1 MTCNCVVIL
10 QTLNNYMD
18 KTYRSIFISDVHLGT
33 KDCKADQLNNFLKHN
48 TCETLYMVGDII
60 DAWKIQQ
67 NKWRWKQSH
76 TNVVRRVLGH
86 AKRGTRV
93 VFIAGNHDEFLR
105 PMIPYGFSFGMIEI
119 HNQIEHIGADGQHYL
134 VVHGDMFDGITRL
147 APWLSFLGDKAY
159 DFILSLNSRFNW
171 IRHRMGFGYFSLSQ
185 FLKHR
190 VKKAVDFIF
199 KFEENLAKYCKK
211 RGFDGVICGH
221 IHHAEIKI
229 IDGIVYMNDGD
240 WVESCTAL
248 VEHHDG
254 RWEIVTWTKE
264 NDDVVDDIDSS
275 TRKRSA
281 RSTRKSRNAVSG
293 STDMPTGIDH
303 NDVAVKI

>member
-1 MTCNCVVIL
+1 M
-10 QTLNNYMD
+10 Q
-18 KTYRSIFISDVHLGT
+18 KTYRSIFVSDVHLGT
-33 KDCKADQLNNFLKHN
+33 KDCKAGQLNNFLKHN
-48 TCETLYMVGDII
+48 SCDTLYLVGDII

-105 PMIPYGFSFGMIEI
+105 PMIPYGFSFGLVEI
-119 HNQIEHIGADGQHYL
+119 HNQIEHIGADGKHYL
-134 VVHGDMFDGITRL
+134 VTHGDLFDGITRL
-147 APWLSFLGDKAY
+147 APWIAFLGDKAY
-159 DFILSLNSRFNW
+159 DIVLALNNKFNW
-171 IRHRMGFGYFSLSQ
+171 IRRRMGFGYFSLSK
-185 FLKHR
+185 FLKHK

-199 KFEENLAKYCKK
+199 KFEENLANYCKK

-221 IHHAEIKI
+221 IHHAEIKEI
-229 IDGIVYMNDGD
+229 NGVTYMNDGD

-248 VEHHDG
+248 VEHHNG

-264 NDDVVDDIDSS
+264 TDNVAIDTDSDTYKRSPGS
-275 TRKRSA
+275 TRQSRTPVPRSKDLRA
-281 RSTRKSRNAVSG
+281 SPKQ
-293 STDMPTGIDH
+293 PQ
-303 NDVAVKI
+303 VAAEV

>member
-1 MTCNCVVIL
+1 M
-10 QTLNNYMD
+10 Q

-33 KDCKADQLNNFLKHN
+33 KDCQAGKLNNFLKHN
-48 TCETLYMVGDII
+48 SCDTLYLVGDII

-86 AKRGTRV
+86 AKRGTKV
-93 VFIAGNHDEFLR
+93 IFIAGNHDEFLR
-105 PMIPYGFSFGMIEI
+105 PMIPYGFSFGLIEI
-119 HNQIEHIGADGQHYL
+119 HNQIEHIGADGKHYL

-147 APWLSFLGDKAY
+147 APWLSLLGDKAY
-159 DFILSLNSRFNW
+159 DFILSLNTRLNW
-171 IRHRMGFGYFSLSQ
+171 IRHRMGFGYFSLSL

-221 IHHAEIKI
+221 IHHAEIKD

-248 VEHHDG
+248 VEHHNG
-254 RWEIVTWTKE
+254 AWEIVTWTKE
-264 NDDVVDDIDSS
+264 SDDVVNDIDSCTHERSTGS
-275 TRKRSA
+275 TRKNRIDFSKPNKL
-281 RSTRKSRNAVSG
+281 R
-293 STDMPTGIDH
+293 TGTF
-303 NDVAVKI
+303 NNEV